1 MYFCVKSGIFFFHF
15 SSSLAW
21 KTNIPEGFLLSE
33 VSGIHWLPPKALNQ
47 TKVSLL
53 DLMFHLYC
61 YDYVGVCSKFR
72 AWVWEEEGS
81 YLESK
86 VWAMW
91 DALLIPWICQNETHS
106 VRKKWDAVNT
116 LLFHQF
122 SLSVV
127 SNLLWPHGLQHAM
140 LPCPSPSPGACSNS
154 CPLSWGC
161 HPTIS
166 SSVVPFS
173 SCLQSFPAP
182 GSFLMTWLL
191 TSGG

>member
-140 LPCPSPSPGACSNS
+140 LPCPSITPGATQIHVHHLGDAIQLAHPLLSPSPPTFN
-154 CPLSWGC
+154 LSQHQGLFHWVGSS
-161 HPTIS
+161 IS
-166 SSVVPFS
+166 
-173 SCLQSFPAP
+173 
-182 GSFLMTWLL
+182 W
-191 TSGG
+191 